1 MSSAR
6 VNRHLANQVKLKIAR
21 ELREELAHYR
31 ITVDLEDESVN
42 QEFESDVLKQF
53 FDKQKQELDY
63 FSSPVTVSNED
74 ANALVSE
81 IKGRWND
88 EQMTI
93 LLDGCKKSVL
103 QSVVMPFGLGH
114 FVAGYDKRG
123 GNVDTVHNVRNGV
136 YVSEKEQMVYENKPK
151 YDKNMADMVHKDKRY
166 IDQNEKISKAKEDC
180 GVQDAYSDRILSKHD
195 KVDLDHVNSAYQT
208 HNDAGRVLAE
218 ISTEKLANIPENL
231 KPTSDSANRSKKAKS
246 PDDFA
251 VFLENTNPKR
261 RLRIKEL
268 EKNRGNL
275 TVEEQKEL
283 KKLNKLESVDTK
295 KLREAGEK
303 AKIAQDD
310 KINKKYYSSDKFLKN
325 TIFTSSFEAGKMG
338 LQQSIGLLLTEF
350 FAATFD
356 EISDA
361 YKNGF
366 QDSLKSQSFF
376 EALQVRLFKIAK
388 RVAASWKDALSAFKE
403 GAISGFLSNL
413 VTMLINTL
421 VTTGKRIVRVIR
433 EGFLSIMKALKIAMF
448 PSEGMTRAESSDAAL
463 KLLATGVTVSL
474 GILAEEAVEKTVL
487 AFFTTHLPP
496 LAPFAPT
503 VSVIFVGAMTGIA
516 SSLLVYGLDH
526 LDVFGVNN
534 QRKHEFV
541 LLELDSFIAESDK
554 NFDSAYD
561 SEMNRIENML
571 AQLQPA

>member
-6 VNRHLANQVKLKIAR
+6 VNRHLANQAKLKIAR
-21 ELREELAHYR
+21 ELREELAPYR
-31 ITVDLEDESVN
+31 ITVDLENESVN

-103 QSVVMPFGLGH
+103 QSVVVPFGLGY
-114 FVAGYDKRG
+114 FVAGYDKKG
-123 GNVDTVHNVRNGV
+123 GNIDTVHNARNGV
-136 YVSEKEQMVYENKPK
+136 YASEKERISYENRAK
-151 YDKNMADMVHKDKRY
+151 YDSDKVHKDKRY
-166 IDQNEKISKAKEDC
+166 INRNREISEARKNG
-180 GVQDAYSDRILSKHD
+180 GVQDAYSDKILGRHD
-195 KVDLDHVNSAYQT
+195 KVDLDHVISAKQI
-208 HNDAGRVLAE
+208 HEDAGRILAG
-218 ISTEKLANIPENL
+218 IPTEKLANISENL
-231 KPTSDSANRSKKAKS
+231 KPTSDSVNRSKNAMS
-246 PDDFA
+246 PKEFA
-251 VFLENTNPKR
+251 VKLENNEFER
-261 RLRIKEL
+261 RSRIQEL
-268 EKNRGNL
+268 NQNKNNL
-275 TVEEQKEL
+275 TDKKISEL
-283 KKLNKLESVDTK
+283 SKLNKLDGVDTQ
-295 KLREAGEK
+295 KLREEGKNAQLEQDKRINGE
-303 AKIAQDD
+303 
-310 KINKKYYSSDKFLKN
+310 YYSSEKFLKN
-325 TIFTSSFEAGKMG
+325 TMSTSSLEAGKIG

-366 QDSLKSQSFF
+366 KESLKNQNFF
-376 EALQVRLFKIAK
+376 EALQVRLFRIAK
-388 RVAASWKDALSAFKE
+388 RVAASWKNALSAFKE

-433 EGFLSIMKALKIAMF
+433 EGFLSIMKALKIAMS
-448 PSEGMTRAESSDAAL
+448 PSEGMTRAEASDAAL

-503 VSVIFVGAMTGIA
+503 VSAIFVGAMTGIA
-516 SSLLVYGLDH
+516 SSLLVYGLDQ
-526 LDVFGVNN
+526 LDIFGVNN

-541 LLELDSFIAESDK
+541 LLELDSLIAESDK
-554 NFDSAYD
+554 NFDSAYG

-571 AQLQPA
+571 VQLQPD